1 MSFFSQLQRRWRDV
15 KGRKANGVFPGICGG
30 WISKSS
36 AGLAGSLFVG
46 GAIKVGL
53 AVGWLLFPMEE
64 VKEEVAK
71 GEKIKAEA

>member
-1 MSFFSQLQRRWRDV
+1 M
-15 KGRKANGVFPGICGG
+15 
-30 WISKSS
+30 
-36 AGLAGSLFVG
+36 FVG

-71 GEKIKAEA
+71 GEKVKAEA